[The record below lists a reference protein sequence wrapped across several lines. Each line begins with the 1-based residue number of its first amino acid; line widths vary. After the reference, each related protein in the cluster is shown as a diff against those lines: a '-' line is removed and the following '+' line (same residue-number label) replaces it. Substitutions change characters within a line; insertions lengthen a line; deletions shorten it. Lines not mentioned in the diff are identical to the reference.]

1 MQSVFISSDE
11 SSSYIDSN
19 ESISDSNNSS
29 TSYVPV
35 ADNFSEEYTNQVG
48 GTGVVKTVGNVI
60 ENITDGAKKLYENTI
75 PEEAREAIEKTTE
88 QVSNVVVET
97 TKNIG
102 DGANKIYENTVPEE
116 TREAIK
122 ETTDQVSKVVAKTT
136 EQVGEV
142 VTKTTEQVGE
152 VVAKTTEQ
160 VGEVVTKTTK
170 QINQQGGGLEKLSKI
185 EIIEKY
191 NELINQIN
199 KEKNLKQLGGS
210 YNPKKAKKYYEKYI
224 KYKLKYLEL
233 KYD

>member
-48 GTGVVKTVGNVI
+48 GTGVVETVGNVI

-75 PEEAREAIEKTTE
+75 PEDAREVIEKTTE
-88 QVSNVVVET
+88 QVGKVVVET

-116 TREAIK
+116 TRDAIK
-122 ETTDQVSKVVAKTT
+122 ETTEQVGDVVAKTT
-136 EQVGEV
+136 EQVGD
-142 VTKTTEQVGE
+142 
-152 VVAKTTEQ
+152 VVAKTAE
-160 VGEVVTKTTK
+160 

>member
-48 GTGVVKTVGNVI
+48 GTGVVETVGNVI

-75 PEEAREAIEKTTE
+75 PEDAREVIEKTTE
-88 QVSNVVVET
+88 QVGKVVVET

-116 TREAIK
+116 TRDAIK
-122 ETTDQVSKVVAKTT
+122 ETTEQVGKVVTKTTEQVGDVVAKTT
-136 EQVGEV
+136 EQVGD
-142 VTKTTEQVGE
+142 
-152 VVAKTTEQ
+152 VVAKTAE
-160 VGEVVTKTTK
+160 

-191 NELINQIN
+191 NELINQI
-199 KEKNLKQLGGS
+199 KKQKNLKQLCGS
-210 YNPKKAKKYYEKYI
+210 FNPKKAKKYYEKYI

>member
-48 GTGVVKTVGNVI
+48 GTAVAETVGNVI

-75 PEEAREAIEKTTE
+75 PEDAREVIEKTTE
-88 QVSNVVVET
+88 QVGKVVVET

-116 TREAIK
+116 TRDAIK
-122 ETTDQVSKVVAKTT
+122 ETTEQVGKVVTKTTEQVGDVVAKTT
-136 EQVGEV
+136 EQVGD
-142 VTKTTEQVGE
+142 
-152 VVAKTTEQ
+152 VVAKTAE
-160 VGEVVTKTTK
+160 

-191 NELINQIN
+191 NELINQI
-199 KEKNLKQLGGS
+199 KKQKNLKQLGGS
-210 YNPKKAKKYYEKYI
+210 FNPKKAKKYYEKYI

>member
-48 GTGVVKTVGNVI
+48 GTAVAETVGNVI

-75 PEEAREAIEKTTE
+75 PEDAREVIEKTTE
-88 QVSNVVVET
+88 QVGKVVVET

-116 TREAIK
+116 TRDAIK
-122 ETTDQVSKVVAKTT
+122 ETT
-136 EQVGEV
+136 EQVGKV
-142 VTKTTEQVGE
+142 VTKTTEQVGD
-152 VVAKTTEQ
+152 VVAKTAE
-160 VGEVVTKTTK
+160 

-191 NELINQIN
+191 NELINQI
-199 KEKNLKQLGGS
+199 KKQKNLKQLGGS
-210 YNPKKAKKYYEKYI
+210 FNPKKAKKYYEKYI

>member
-48 GTGVVKTVGNVI
+48 GTGVGDVI
-60 ENITDGAKKLYENTI
+60 ENITNGAKKLYENII
-75 PEEAREAIEKTTE
+75 PEDAREVIEKTTE
-88 QVSNVVVET
+88 QVGKVVVDT
-97 TKNIG
+97 TINIG

-116 TREAIK
+116 TRDAIK
-122 ETTDQVSKVVAKTT
+122 ETTEQVGKVVAKST
-136 EQVGEV
+136 EQVSEV
-142 VTKTTEQVGE
+142 VNKTTE
-152 VVAKTTEQ
+152 
-160 VGEVVTKTTK
+160 

>member
-48 GTGVVKTVGNVI
+48 GTGVVETVGNVI

-75 PEEAREAIEKTTE
+75 PEEA
-88 QVSNVVVET
+88 
-97 TKNIG
+97 
-102 DGANKIYENTVPEE
+102 
-116 TREAIK
+116 REAIK

>member
-142 VTKTTEQVGE
+142 VTKTT
-152 VVAKTTEQ
+152 
-160 VGEVVTKTTK
+160 K